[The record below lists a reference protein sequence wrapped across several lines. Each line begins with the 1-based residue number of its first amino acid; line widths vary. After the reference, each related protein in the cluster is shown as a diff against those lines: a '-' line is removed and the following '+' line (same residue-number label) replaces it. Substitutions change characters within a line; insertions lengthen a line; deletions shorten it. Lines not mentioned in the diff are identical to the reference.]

1 MMEFLSIVMLVFGIL
16 QIILFFKIWG
26 MTNDISRIRSII
38 EKEIQQKTIAKHN
51 KIPNENAINL
61 LKGTWGKDVSEEE
74 KNMAQS
80 LVPKLM
86 DNEVIL
92 LIKGKLVVYDS
103 NSLSELNDYKIIYC
117 ICNRLLLNILQVISQ
132 KYGLNL

>member
-1 MMEFLSIVMLVFGIL
+1 MIELLSIVMLVFGIL

-38 EKEIQQKTIAKHN
+38 EKEIQQKTRSKQEQ
-51 KIPNENAINL
+51 IPNENAINL
-61 LKGTWGKDVSEEE
+61 LKGTWGKDVSEDE

-92 LIKGKLVVYDS
+92 LIKGKLVVYDA
-103 NSLSELNDYKIIYC
+103 NSLSELSDYKVIYY
-117 ICNRLLLNILQVISQ
+117 
-132 KYGLNL
+132 K

>member
-1 MMEFLSIVMLVFGIL
+1 MIELLSIVMLVFGIL

-38 EKEIQQKTIAKHN
+38 EKEIQQKTRSKQEQ
-51 KIPNENAINL
+51 IPNENAINL

-92 LIKGKLVVYDS
+92 LIKGKLVVYDA
-103 NSLSELNDYKIIYC
+103 NSLSELNDYKVIYY
-117 ICNRLLLNILQVISQ
+117 
-132 KYGLNL
+132 K

>member
-1 MMEFLSIVMLVFGIL
+1 MEFLSIVMLVFDIL

-51 KIPNENAINL
+51 KIPN
-61 LKGTWGKDVSEEE
+61 
-74 KNMAQS
+74 MAQS

-103 NSLSELNDYKIIYC
+103 NSLSELNDYKIIYY
-117 ICNRLLLNILQVISQ
+117 
-132 KYGLNL
+132 K

>member
-1 MMEFLSIVMLVFGIL
+1 MEFLSIVMLVFGIL

-80 LVPKLM
+80 LVP
-86 DNEVIL
+86 NAR
-92 LIKGKLVVYDS
+92 
-103 NSLSELNDYKIIYC
+103 NS
-117 ICNRLLLNILQVISQ
+117 RLT
-132 KYGLNL
+132 

>member
-117 ICNRLLLNILQVISQ
+117 IYNRLLLNIL
-132 KYGLNL
+132 

>member
-1 MMEFLSIVMLVFGIL
+1 MIELLSIVMLVFGIL

-38 EKEIQQKTIAKHN
+38 EKEIQQKTRSKQEQ
-51 KIPNENAINL
+51 IPNENAINL

-92 LIKGKLVVYDS
+92 LIKGKLVVYDA
-103 NSLSELNDYKIIYC
+103 NSLSELSDYKVIYY
-117 ICNRLLLNILQVISQ
+117 
-132 KYGLNL
+132 K

>member
-1 MMEFLSIVMLVFGIL
+1 MMEFISIVMLVFVIL

-26 MTNDISRIRSII
+26 MTNDNCRIRSII
-38 EKEIQQKTIAKHN
+38 EKEIQQKTIPKHN
-51 KIPNENAINL
+51 KIPNEYAINL

-103 NSLSELNDYKIIYC
+103 NSLSELNDYKIIYY
-117 ICNRLLLNILQVISQ
+117 
-132 KYGLNL
+132 K

>member
-103 NSLSELNDYKIIYC
+103 NSLSELNDYKIIYLSFASSF
-117 ICNRLLLNILQVISQ
+117 ITFSSLDIAF
-132 KYGLNL
+132 

>member
-1 MMEFLSIVMLVFGIL
+1 MVELLSIVMLVFGIL

-38 EKEIQQKTIAKHN
+38 EKEIQQKTRSKQEQ
-51 KIPNENAINL
+51 IPNENAINL

-103 NSLSELNDYKIIYC
+103 NSLSELNDYKVIYY
-117 ICNRLLLNILQVISQ
+117 
-132 KYGLNL
+132 K

>member
-80 LVPKLM
+80 LVPKL
-86 DNEVIL
+86 
-92 LIKGKLVVYDS
+92 IKGKLVVYDS
-103 NSLSELNDYKIIYC
+103 NSLSELNDYKIIYY
-117 ICNRLLLNILQVISQ
+117 
-132 KYGLNL
+132 K

>member
-1 MMEFLSIVMLVFGIL
+1 MIELLSIVMLVFGIL

-38 EKEIQQKTIAKHN
+38 EKEIQQKTRSKQEQIS
-51 KIPNENAINL
+51 NENAINL

-92 LIKGKLVVYDS
+92 LIKGKLVVYDA
-103 NSLSELNDYKIIYC
+103 NSLSELSDYKVIYY
-117 ICNRLLLNILQVISQ
+117 
-132 KYGLNL
+132 K

>member
-1 MMEFLSIVMLVFGIL
+1 MIELLSIVMLIFGIL

-38 EKEIQQKTIAKHN
+38 EKEIQQKTRSKQEQ
-51 KIPNENAINL
+51 IPNENAINL

-92 LIKGKLVVYDS
+92 LIKGKLVVYDA
-103 NSLSELNDYKIIYC
+103 NSLSELSDYKVIYY
-117 ICNRLLLNILQVISQ
+117 
-132 KYGLNL
+132 K

>member
-103 NSLSELNDYKIIYC
+103 NSLSELIIKLYT
-117 ICNRLLLNILQVISQ
+117 INNRSIPVP
-132 KYGLNL
+132 

>member
-1 MMEFLSIVMLVFGIL
+1 
-16 QIILFFKIWG
+16 

-38 EKEIQQKTIAKHN
+38 EKEIQQKTRSKQEQ
-51 KIPNENAINL
+51 IPNENAINL

-103 NSLSELNDYKIIYC
+103 NSLSELNDYKVIYY
-117 ICNRLLLNILQVISQ
+117 
-132 KYGLNL
+132 K